1 MENETHV
8 ILISG
13 RYVTH
18 KFDTSSS
25 CLTYKFKQDNLGFKS
40 IEQQRQLPLVGTVGL
55 DHEYMWVSQDWRWD
69 RSGSQSQPFETGND
83 TIEIVLHKII
93 NLLKPRCGCNLNI
106 CSYTGNLYAPSES
119 TPAKMI
125 VRFPLSE
132 SHQHCNQKIS
142 QWGQMRTTH
151 YMIWSNKFD
160 YKALLQ

>member
-83 TIEIVLHKII
+83 TIDSPAQNHKTWTFAATRAICTLRRSRLQPRWSSGFPSVSLINIVTRKYLNEDRWGRLII
-93 NLLKPRCGCNLNI
+93 WFDPISLIIKLY
-106 CSYTGNLYAPSES
+106 CSSKTA
-119 TPAKMI
+119 
-125 VRFPLSE
+125 
-132 SHQHCNQKIS
+132 
-142 QWGQMRTTH
+142 QWT
-151 YMIWSNKFD
+151 
-160 YKALLQ
+160 